1 MASIGRGK
9 MIKRIGVESEGKTP
23 VAFLDILGFSDMITS
38 GGAEQETAARTE

>member
-1 MASIGRGK
+1 

-23 VAFLDILGFSDMITS
+23 AINEARGVAFLDILGFSDMITS